1 MPTWRGLEETMTQ
14 FRVGDI
20 QPNPFRHMDRY
31 PIRRDKVETLKES
44 LRTTGFWGNVVA
56 RVGGDGKPQIAYGH
70 HRLTALKEQYG
81 LDEAVTLIIR
91 DLDDDQ
97 MLKIMARENMEEWGT
112 SAAVEQ
118 ETVRAVVEAYAEG
131 KIFLPTPAESA
142 SANQIRYAP
151 SFIMGDPSRPAG
163 SHPYTAREV
172 AEFLGWLKPSGRP
185 SDKVAYALS
194 ALQFIEEG
202 ILSEA
207 DFDGLSTA
215 QASAVVEQARRVR
228 RERESAARL
237 AEQEA
242 ERARKQAEE
251 AERQRAE
258 AQRRQREAQ
267 ERATQAQAE
276 AERRREEEYARQQQ
290 AEAERRREEAE
301 RAERQ
306 RRASEARAAEQRAE
320 GRRAASAV
328 GRHVSSGMRSGEV
341 GYKKAAESA
350 YDAGYTPP
358 PSKPKMPPHIDDFAM
373 KLAASLN
380 KLLEPDIDR
389 NVHVRDLELF
399 IQFREHAQDRSRAE
413 IAQVLREIANRALS
427 YAQRLTDGTTEPQPV
442 FLAEVINELPVG
454 GA

>member
-1 MPTWRGLEETMTQ
+1 LAE

-31 PIRRDKVETLKES
+31 PIRRDKVESLKES
-44 LRTTGFWGNVVA
+44 MRSTGFWDNVVA
-56 RVGGDGKPQIAYGH
+56 RVTGDGEPQIAYGH

-81 LDEAVTLIIR
+81 PDETVTLIVR
-91 DLDDDQ
+91 DLDDDH

-131 KIFLPTPAESA
+131 KIELPQAGVGTNPEY
-142 SANQIRYAP
+142 IRYAP
-151 SFIMGDPSRPAG
+151 SFVTGESQPPGADGPV
-163 SHPYTAREV
+163 HPYTAQAI
-172 AEFLGWLKPSGRP
+172 AEFLGWVGRSGRP
-185 SDKVAYALS
+185 SEKVSNALA

-202 ILSEA
+202 ILSEEH
-207 DFDGLSTA
+207 FDGLTTK
-215 QASAVVEQARRVR
+215 QAEAVVAQARRVKQ
-228 RERESAARL
+228 ERETAAKL

-242 ERARKQAEE
+242 ERARKQAAE

-267 ERATQAQAE
+267 ERAARAQAE
-276 AERRREEEYARQQQ
+276 ADRHREEEYARQQQ
-290 AEAERRREEAE
+290 AEAERRRQEAE

-306 RRASEARAAEQRAE
+306 RQASEARAAQQREE
-320 GRRAASAV
+320 GRRAASVV
-328 GRHVSSGMRSGEV
+328 GRHVSSGIRSGEV

-358 PSKPKMPPHIDDFAM
+358 PSRPKMPPHIDDFAM

-389 NVHVRDLELF
+389 NVHARDLELF
-399 IQFREHAQDRSRAE
+399 IQFREHAQDRSRDE
-413 IAQVLREIANRALS
+413 VAQVLREVSSRALS
-427 YAQRLTDGTTEPQPV
+427 YAQRITDAATEPYAAYIVEPV
-442 FLAEVINELPVG
+442 AELPAG